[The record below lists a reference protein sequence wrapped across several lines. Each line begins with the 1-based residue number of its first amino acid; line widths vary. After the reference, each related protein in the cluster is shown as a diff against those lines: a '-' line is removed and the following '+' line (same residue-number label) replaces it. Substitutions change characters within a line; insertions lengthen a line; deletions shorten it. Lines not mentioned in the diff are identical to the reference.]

1 MSEWESSSDGS
12 TDRPSDIDR
21 KLVEPTI
28 HIAHGARNHRD
39 FGDQVIAKAGSSIT
53 PKAVDI
59 GHANR
64 QNKVRSK
71 GPVMSDLEEDA
82 SPHQRALDPAADDDR
97 PATIV
102 AIREGLA
109 DAEAGRMKPARE
121 TLKAMAKR
129 SGIPVSQG

>member
-1 MSEWESSSDGS
+1 LSEWESSSDGS
-12 TDRPSDIDR
+12 TDRPSNIDR

-59 GHANR
+59 GQATRRHQLQA
-64 QNKVRSK
+64 K
-71 GPVMSDLEEDA
+71 GPVMSDLEGDA
-82 SPHQRALDPAADDDR
+82 VPHERALDPVADDDR
-97 PATIV
+97 PSTIV

-109 DAEAGRMKPARE
+109 EAGRVKPARE
-121 TLKAMAKR
+121 TLDALAKR
-129 SGIPVSQG
+129 YGIPVSQG